1 MKQWINRQKR
11 PSHRRSLNRL
21 SENGTRG
28 PSRPGHCLIMSR
40 WRPHWR
46 RRQHSLPLTTRF
58 LHNNPRRCSRLM
70 ISLNGGSSTSLR
82 ALRHGVRQGSHKQ
95 RLHRSRQMCLNI
107 SMYRAP
113 GENSHR
119 RRRASNSLQRNHRP
133 YLMVPGRTTGQA
145 PAAGVRLELSR
156 GGVPLRMAVCRPRC
170 YRALP
175 GSKDLPGSAGVT
187 ASRPGEKV
195 FSRSVLLLTG

>member
-21 SENGTRG
+21 SGNGTRG
-28 PSRPGHCLIMSR
+28 PSRPGHCRIMSR

-58 LHNNPRRCSRLM
+58 LHNSPHRCNRL
-70 ISLNGGSSTSLR
+70 SLNGRSRTSLR
-82 ALRHGVRQGSHKQ
+82 AFRHGDRQDSHKQ

-113 GENSHR
+113 GEKSHL
-119 RRRASNSLQRNHRP
+119 RRRASNSLQRNNRP
-133 YLMVPGRTTGQA
+133 YPMVPGRATGQV
-145 PAAGVRLELSR
+145 PAAGVRRVLSR
-156 GGVPLRMAVCRPRC
+156 GGVPVRMVVCRPRC

-175 GSKDLPGSAGVT
+175 GSKGVPGSAGVT
-187 ASRPGEKV
+187 ASRPGEKG
-195 FSRSVLLLTG
+195 FSQSVLLLTG